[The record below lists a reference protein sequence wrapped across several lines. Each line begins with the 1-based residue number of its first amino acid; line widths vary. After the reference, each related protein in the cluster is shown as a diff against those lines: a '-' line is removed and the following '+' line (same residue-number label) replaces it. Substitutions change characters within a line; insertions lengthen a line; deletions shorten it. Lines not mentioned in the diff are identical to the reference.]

1 MFDTSRDASY
11 ATAMRTVNSDDNGD
25 DDDDADTVA
34 RKEGLSVVRILSAVK
49 CSVKCK
55 CEHFAS
61 VV

>member
-1 MFDTSRDASY
+1 
-11 ATAMRTVNSDDNGD
+11 MRTVNSDDNGD